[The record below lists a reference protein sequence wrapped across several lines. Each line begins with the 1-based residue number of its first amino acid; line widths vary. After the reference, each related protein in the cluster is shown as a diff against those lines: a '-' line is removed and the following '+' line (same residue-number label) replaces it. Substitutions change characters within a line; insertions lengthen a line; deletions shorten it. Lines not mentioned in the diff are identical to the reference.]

1 MLVRFEDFSADDF
14 AYFSVTLNVCSV
26 FLLIIV
32 MPIASGKFNL
42 SDALLLTLIS
52 VAESLSLLLSPF
64 TSDIKV
70 FYAFQIVST
79 IGNCKFSIGRSLL
92 SKFCEPDEVGKMFSI
107 LSILLSLTFMIS
119 NPIVRQLYNKTID
132 SFPGSFLLLMAAMLT
147 VAGFGNLF
155 TYLKQNK
162 VKLPSQNSDDNLI
175 SKEPKKD
182 ISDYIEL

>member
-1 MLVRFEDFSADDF
+1 
-14 AYFSVTLNVCSV
+14 
-26 FLLIIV
+26 
-32 MPIASGKFNL
+32 
-42 SDALLLTLIS
+42 
-52 VAESLSLLLSPF
+52 
-64 TSDIKV
+64 
-70 FYAFQIVST
+70 
-79 IGNCKFSIGRSLL
+79 
-92 SKFCEPDEVGKMFSI
+92 
-107 LSILLSLTFMIS
+107 MIS

-162 VKLPSQNSDDNLI
+162 VELPSQNSDDNLI